1 MVTTGVL
8 AILAALSVLGVG
20 VAGASSLIADPVPMT
35 TADGGMMSGG
45 ECGMTG
51 GMYSNMH
58 SNGMMHGECTM
69 AQMQDEMQNCTM
81 QMDED

>member
-1 MVTTGVL
+1 VTTGVL

-20 VAGASSLIADPVPMT
+20 VAGASGLIEDPVPMT

-45 ECGMTG
+45 GCGMTG
-51 GMYSNMH
+51 GMYGNMH
-58 SNGMMHGECTM
+58 SNGMMHGDCTM